1 MLVGFFFQLRQGGV
15 PVSLREFLTLLEA
28 LDADLADYSVEHFY
42 YLSRSALVKDERHMD
57 RFDRVFATV
66 FEGLER
72 IEDPFDH
79 IPAEWLKNLGERMLS
94 AEDQEKV
101 KALGGWQ
108 ELLKTLQ
115 ERMVEQDERHAGG
128 SKWIGTGGTSPFG
141 AFGYNPMGVRIGQGS
156 SRHRRA
162 VKVWEKRDF
171 ADLDGQAELGT
182 RNMKV
187 ALRKLRRLT
196 RDGAAD
202 EFDLSGTIA
211 ATARKGWLDIRHQA
225 ARSNQMKL
233 LLLLDIGGSMDDH
246 VALAD
251 QLFTAARSEF
261 SHLEHVYFH
270 NCLYERVW
278 KNNSRRLSDP
288 TLTQELL
295 RTYGPDWRV
304 VIVGDASMSPYEISE
319 PGGSVEHWNEEAGAV
334 WMQRLSSH
342 WERVVWLNPVPEE
355 QWPWT
360 PSIGLMNQLVG
371 GRMVP
376 LTIDGLE
383 RAVRL
388 LQH

>member
-1 MLVGFFFQLRQGGV
+1 MLVGFFFELRRGGV
-15 PVSLREFLTLLEA
+15 PVSLREFLTLLKA
-28 LDADLADYSVEHFY
+28 LDADLADDSVEHFY

-57 RFDRVFATV
+57 RFDRVFASV
-66 FEGLER
+66 FEGIER
-72 IEDPFDH
+72 IDDPFDH
-79 IPAEWLKNLGERMLS
+79 IPAEWLAAAGERLLS
-94 AEDQEKV
+94 AEDRARV
-101 KALGGWQ
+101 KAMGGWK

-115 ERMVEQDERHAGG
+115 ERMKEQDERHAGG

-141 AFGYNPMGVRIGQGS
+141 AFGYNPMGVRIGQGE

-162 VKVWEKRDF
+162 VKVWEQRDF
-171 ADLDGQAELGT
+171 ADLDGKAELGT

-202 EFDLSGTIA
+202 EFDLSGTID
-211 ATARKGWLDIRHQA
+211 ATARKGWLDIRHLA

-233 LLLLDIGGSMDDH
+233 LLLLDVGGSMDDH

-251 QLFTAARSEF
+251 QLFTAASSEF

-278 KNNSRRLSDP
+278 KDNARRWTDP
-288 TLTQELL
+288 TPTRELL
-295 RTYGPDWRV
+295 RTYGSDWRV
-304 VIVGDASMSPYEISE
+304 VIVGDGSMSPYEITE

-334 WMQRLSSH
+334 WMQRLTAH

-355 QWPWT
+355 RWHWT

-376 LTIDGLE
+376 LTLDGLE

-388 LQH
+388 LRH